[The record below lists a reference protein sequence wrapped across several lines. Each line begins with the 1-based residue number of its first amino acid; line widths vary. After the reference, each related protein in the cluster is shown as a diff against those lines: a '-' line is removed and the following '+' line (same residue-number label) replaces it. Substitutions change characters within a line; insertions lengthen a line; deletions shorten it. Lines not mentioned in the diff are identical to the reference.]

1 VFNSKPEWVGKKSL
15 DINPTYTFGLM
26 IYGEAKKGRENEK
39 RDYDLFEIASYYF
52 LPMSSLDLDA
62 RIPLTEVT
70 TIKTF
75 IKQFVQVREEDKKQS
90 K

>member
-1 VFNSKPEWVGKKSL
+1 
-15 DINPTYTFGLM
+15 M
-26 IYGEAKKGRENEK
+26 IYGEAKRGNENEK

-62 RIPLTEVT
+62 RVPLTEVN
-70 TIKTF
+70 TIKNF
-75 IKQFVQVREEDKKQS
+75 IKQFVQVREENKKQA

>member
-1 VFNSKPEWVGKKSL
+1 LIGKKSL

-26 IYGEAKKGRENEK
+26 IYGEAKKANANEK
-39 RDYDLFEIASYYF
+39 REGDLYEIASYYF
-52 LPMSSLDLDA
+52 LPMSALDLDA
-62 RIPLTEVT
+62 RIPLTEAA

-75 IKQFVQVREEDKKQS
+75 IKQFVQVREENKKQS